1 MCRIKNNYFINNNLQ
16 HISLKK
22 KILNIKGNLVVPKA
36 VMKALI
42 IPVLKF
48 IFEAVFYFFYTAH
61 YEFKTVDKM
70 YKRLRRNSYDSF

>member
-1 MCRIKNNYFINNNLQ
+1 LGLRISEIFNLKKEDIKKVKNNYFINNNLQ

-22 KILNIKGNLVVPKA
+22 KILNIKGNLVVQKA

-48 IFEAVFYFFYTAH
+48 IFEAVFYFFLYSP
-61 YEFKTVDKM
+61 
-70 YKRLRRNSYDSF
+70 L